1 MAGDLRLRFE
11 PLGRQHDRAA
21 FSCGEPALDIYLKTR
36 AGQDARR
43 NLARV
48 IVVVTPDKTTIVG
61 YYTLSTLAI
70 AIGELPAEIARKL
83 PGYDEMP
90 AALIGRL
97 ARDLRYRG
105 HGIGEVL
112 LADAIGRVLEAGDRE
127 GIFAIVEIGRGWCR
141 ERVCQSVDN

>member
-1 MAGDLRLRFE
+1 MVGGLLLGFE
-11 PLGRQHDRAA
+11 PLGRQQDRSA
-21 FSCGEPALDIYLKTR
+21 FLWGDPALDIYLKTR

-48 IVVVTPDKTTIVG
+48 IVAVTPDETTIVG

-70 AIGELPAEIARKL
+70 AIGELTAEIARKL

-97 ARDLRYRG
+97 GRDPRYRT
-105 HGIGEVL
+105 HRIGEGLMAAPTVRL
-112 LADAIGRVLEAGDRE
+112 LQAGAQP
-127 GIFAIVEIGRGWCR
+127 G
-141 ERVCQSVDN
+141 